1 MDTLI
6 KKLIAL
12 SSELRLIDKIL
23 SKNQI
28 KFSISDDPK
37 GFSIAYKSTDSGASL
52 NLYTAC
58 NAALITYRDKLITRI
73 KNIATDISNY
83 SA

>member
-6 KKLIAL
+6 KKLMSL

-23 SKNQI
+23 AQNQI

-37 GFSIAYKSTDSGASL
+37 GFSIVYKATDNGASL

-58 NAALITYRDKLITRI
+58 NDALIIYRDRLITRI